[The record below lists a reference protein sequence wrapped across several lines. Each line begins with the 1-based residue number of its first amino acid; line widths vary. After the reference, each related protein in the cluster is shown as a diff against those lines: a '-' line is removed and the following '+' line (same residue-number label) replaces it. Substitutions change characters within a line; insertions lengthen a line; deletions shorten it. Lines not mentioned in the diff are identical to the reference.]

1 MKKAHLLRCAQPSRS
16 NVLSKAR
23 LRAPVHRAPCIWS
36 FLIGLQTK
44 SLPARVE
51 PETRNL

>member
-16 NVLSKAR
+16 NVLSKVR
-23 LRAPVHRAPCIWS
+23 LRLSVHRAPRIWT

-44 SLPARVE
+44 RLPARVE